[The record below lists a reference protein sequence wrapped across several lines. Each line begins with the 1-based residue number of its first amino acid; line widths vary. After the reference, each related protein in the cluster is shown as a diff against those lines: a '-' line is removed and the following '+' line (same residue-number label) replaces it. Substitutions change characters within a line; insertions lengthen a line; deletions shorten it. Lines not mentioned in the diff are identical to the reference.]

1 MRRIAPLEIFNSGIP
16 PALPPSS
23 GGPRG
28 VASLGCDGPFG
39 ARLTLGLNGWDE
51 SSRCIGACTR
61 CSKRPHRLSFAFSR
75 SCIEEVNVP
84 SIRGPAALQSI
95 ALVIAGLVLLAAG
108 WTDRSFTR
116 YVNTHDPL
124 SRGLS
129 ASFWGVRLFV
139 DLVAGLFVASLGVLA
154 VSLLGPS
161 GSIADRSRPSSPRLL
176 AVVLLT
182 GTVLVHLTQASL
194 EWWLAPPWRPH
205 PPFLHLIWLK
215 AGNQA
220 ATAVMAVLESSGRYG
235 TSSLWPT
242 ATSRSDR
249 AVDRPPPSSIG
260 ALCWWSAW
268 AFSG

>member
-1 MRRIAPLEIFNSGIP
+1 
-16 PALPPSS
+16 
-23 GGPRG
+23 
-28 VASLGCDGPFG
+28 
-39 ARLTLGLNGWDE
+39 
-51 SSRCIGACTR
+51 
-61 CSKRPHRLSFAFSR
+61 
-75 SCIEEVNVP
+75 VP
-84 SIRGPAALQSI
+84 SIRGPAVLQSV
-95 ALVIAGLVLLAAG
+95 ALVIAGLILLAAG

-116 YVNTHDPL
+116 YVTTHDPI
-124 SRGLS
+124 SRGFS
-129 ASFWGVRLFV
+129 VSFWGVRLFV

-161 GSIADRSRPSSPRLL
+161 GSIADRSRPSSPGLL

-220 ATAVMAVLESSGRYG
+220 ATAVMAAWSLLAVTGLHRSGLQQR
-235 TSSLWPT
+235 
-242 ATSRSDR
+242 
-249 AVDRPPPSSIG
+249 VDRIGQWIGRALLIG